1 VDAVTLEQALSAGSP
16 ADLELAERLY
26 RGEFLAGLAIEE
38 APFEDWRATE
48 AERLRRRLLRGLQT
62 LLARHVEGATWR
74 QVSIWASA
82 WCGWSRSPRRPIR
95 P

>member
-1 VDAVTLEQALSAGSP
+1 VTLDQALTAGSP

-48 AERLRRRLLRGLQT
+48 AERLRRRLLRGLQA
-62 LLARHVEGATWR
+62 LLLIMSSGATWR
-74 QVSIWASA
+74 RVSIWASA
-82 WCGWSRSPRRPIR
+82 WFGWSRSPRRPIR